1 MQLALER
8 KAQHLS
14 HVHLVRDSCLYIVD
28 DAYLH
33 TVLDSCLRIVVTPH
47 KVRDS
52 YAAYFRAYAV
62 RSRVTFVTHII
73 RDPYF
78 LHDKYTHTIG
88 GATVWQRMRVSL
100 KLVTHIYMQFVTHIA
115 RDSSSNMTNT
125 RIQLVA

>member
-33 TVLDSCLRIVVTPH
+33 IVLDSCLRIVVTPH

-52 YAAYFRAYAV
+52 A
-62 RSRVTFVTHII
+62 
-73 RDPYF
+73 
-78 LHDKYTHTIG
+78 
-88 GATVWQRMRVSL
+88 
-100 KLVTHIYMQFVTHIA
+100 
-115 RDSSSNMTNT
+115 
-125 RIQLVA
+125 